1 MPSLMTQ
8 HKADLRHQCTLYIMQ
23 EVGYLAIIQH
33 ALFFQNAL
41 FNILSHAQ
49 LSFGNINVLC

>member
-1 MPSLMTQ
+1 MTSLMTQ

-23 EVGYLAIIQH
+23 EVGDLAFIQH

-41 FNILSHAQ
+41 LSHAQ
-49 LSFGNINVLC
+49 LSFGDINVLF

>member
-1 MPSLMTQ
+1 MTQ

-23 EVGYLAIIQH
+23 EVGDLAIIQH

-49 LSFGNINVLC
+49 LSFGDINVLF

>member
-1 MPSLMTQ
+1 MTQ
-8 HKADLRHQCTLYIMQ
+8 HKADLRHQCTLYMML
-23 EVGYLAIIQH
+23 EVTDLAIIQQ

-49 LSFGNINVLC
+49 LSFGDINVLF

>member
-23 EVGYLAIIQH
+23 EVGDLAIIQH

-41 FNILSHAQ
+41 FNILSRAQ
-49 LSFGNINVLC
+49 LSFGDINVLF